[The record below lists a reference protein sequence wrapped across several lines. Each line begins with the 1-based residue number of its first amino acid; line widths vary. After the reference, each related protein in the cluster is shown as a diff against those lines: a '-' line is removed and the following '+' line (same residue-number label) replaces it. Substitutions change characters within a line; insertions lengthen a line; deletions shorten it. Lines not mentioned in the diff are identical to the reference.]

1 MTKVSAT
8 LSNFR
13 QSPRKMRLV
22 ANLIR
27 GKKVSDVLV
36 QLDFVTKKATNPIKN
51 LVLSAVANAKN
62 LEIPTEDLIVKSI
75 TVNEG
80 KTLYRRIPAARGSAH
95 PIRKR
100 TSLIYIELG
109 DPVISKNKKI
119 KVLKEEKEES
129 KEGLKKETSNKKVKT
144 EVKKSKMTP
153 KPEDSPKTSKK

>member
-1 MTKVSAT
+1 
-8 LSNFR
+8 
-13 QSPRKMRLV
+13 MRLV

-27 GKKVSDVLV
+27 GKRVSDILV
-36 QLDFVTKKATNPIKN
+36 QLDFVTKKATNPLKN

-100 TSLIYIELG
+100 TSLVYIELG
-109 DPVISKNKKI
+109 DPVVSKNKKT
-119 KVLKEEKEES
+119 KVSKEES
-129 KEGLKKETSNKKVKT
+129 EEPKKETSNKKGKT
-144 EVKKSKMTP
+144 EVKKPKVTP
-153 KPEDSPKTSKK
+153 KSEDSLKTSKK

>member
-1 MTKVSAT
+1 MATVKAT

-27 GKKVSDVLV
+27 GKKVSDILV
-36 QLDFVTKKATNPIKN
+36 QMDFVTKKAANPLKT

-80 KTLYRRIPAARGSAH
+80 KTMYRRRPAARGSAH

-100 TSLIYIELG
+100 TSLISIEL
-109 DPVISKNKKI
+109 DNPVVSKNKKT
-119 KVLKEEKEES
+119 KVSKEEIKET
-129 KEGLKKETSNKKVKT
+129 KKEDSEKTKT
-144 EVKKSKMTP
+144 EVKKP
-153 KPEDSPKTSKK
+153 KSKTSKK